1 MEKRKILLFVK
12 TRNSKRHH
20 EIEGYISA
28 DSPMLEAKGFFNYFD
43 EEENIHIIPA
53 ENIEYFALSYSLV
66 EYAEMEGFT
75 DSKASTNLINNTYT
89 LDTNQ
94 DKVMDIEDCFS
105 VAKGTKYIAFDTF
118 GTEVV
123 NRIFVPISSVKD
135 ITIHDNEEPTRYKA
149 SLLFDPTVLLA
160 AAGEGNDH
168 RVLDIFKNLKPTGIT
183 EAEVVQLYQAGFYDL
198 TILPEGIA
206 NGLDVYINHSEEIDD
221 NDEGNIIRFHKDAD
235 GFFTAPEGALE
246 PVDDEYKVPNGDNT
260 LKTHPGFKVLPTLA
274 EGTEMTDEELVK
286 AIEEQLEV
294 PSNNVYETIEGDIV
308 DLGTEADNMETCQPE
323 EPDFSEN
330 LAETHPDAYAEVQ
343 EEFKRDLNRL
353 KAFSKYRLQQELA
366 NDHLIKANNPN
377 YSSTLLDIE
386 EAYYDILKSTGT
398 DITKDSHSF
407 KENLVDYIRSM

>member
-12 TRNSKRHH
+12 TRNSKRNH

-43 EEENIHIIPA
+43 ENENIHIIPA
-53 ENIEYFALSYSLV
+53 ENIEYFAISYSLV
-66 EYAEMEGFT
+66 EYVEMEGFA
-75 DSKASTNLINNTYT
+75 DSKATNNLINNIYT

-118 GTEVV
+118 GTEAV
-123 NRIFVPISSVKD
+123 NRIFVPIASVKD

-160 AAGEGNDH
+160 AAGEGNEH

-221 NDEGNIIRFHKDAD
+221 NDEGNIIRFHKGDD

-246 PVDDEYKVPNGDNT
+246 PVEED
-260 LKTHPGFKVLPTLA
+260 
-274 EGTEMTDEELVK
+274 TE
-286 AIEEQLEV
+286 EV
-294 PSNNVYETIEGDIV
+294 QTPSDNVYETIEGDIV

-323 EPDFSEN
+323 EPNFSEN
-330 LAETHPDAYAEVQ
+330 LAESHPEAYAEVQ

-377 YSSTLLDIE
+377 YTSTLLDIE

>member
-12 TRNSKRHH
+12 TRNSKRNH

-135 ITIHDNEEPTRYKA
+135 ITIRDNEAPTRYKA

-160 AAGEGNDH
+160 AVGEGNDH

-221 NDEGNIIRFHKDAD
+221 NDEGNIIRFHKGED

-246 PVDDEYKVPNGDNT
+246 PVKED
-260 LKTHPGFKVLPTLA
+260 
-274 EGTEMTDEELVK
+274 TE
-286 AIEEQLEV
+286 EV
-294 PSNNVYETIEGDIV
+294 QTPSDNVYETIEGDIV

-330 LAETHPDAYAEVQ
+330 LAESHPDAYAEVQ

>member
-12 TRNSKRHH
+12 TRNSKRNH

-66 EYAEMEGFT
+66 EYAEMEGFA

-135 ITIHDNEEPTRYKA
+135 ITIRDNEAPTRYKA

-246 PVDDEYKVPNGDNT
+246 PV
-260 LKTHPGFKVLPTLA
+260 
-274 EGTEMTDEELVK
+274 EEDIK
-286 AIEEQLEV
+286 EV
-294 PSNNVYETIEGDIV
+294 QTPSDNVYETIEGDIV

-330 LAETHPDAYAEVQ
+330 LAESHPDAYAEVQ
-343 EEFKRDLNRL
+343 EEFKRDLNIL

-377 YSSTLLDIE
+377 YTSTLLDIE

>member
-12 TRNSKRHH
+12 TRNSKRNH

-43 EEENIHIIPA
+43 ENENIHIIPA
-53 ENIEYFALSYSLV
+53 ENIEYFAISYSLV
-66 EYAEMEGFT
+66 EYAEMEGFA

-118 GTEVV
+118 GTEAV
-123 NRIFVPISSVKD
+123 NRIFVPIASVKD

-221 NDEGNIIRFHKDAD
+221 NDEGNIIRFHKGED

-246 PVDDEYKVPNGDNT
+246 PVEEDT
-260 LKTHPGFKVLPTLA
+260 LDGN
-274 EGTEMTDEELVK
+274 EEV
-286 AIEEQLEV
+286 QT
-294 PSNNVYETIEGDIV
+294 PSDNVYETIEGDIV
-308 DLGTEADNMETCQPE
+308 DLGAEADNMETCQPE

>member
-12 TRNSKRHH
+12 TRNSKRNH

-43 EEENIHIIPA
+43 ENENIHIIPA
-53 ENIEYFALSYSLV
+53 ENIEYFAISYSLV

-75 DSKASTNLINNTYT
+75 DGKASANLINNTYT

-94 DKVMDIEDCFS
+94 DDKVMDIEDCFS
-105 VAKGTKYIAFDTF
+105 VAKGNKYIAFDTF
-118 GTEVV
+118 GIGAV
-123 NRIFVPISSVKD
+123 NRIFVPISAVKD

-183 EAEVVQLYQAGFYDL
+183 EAEVIQLYQAGFYDL

-246 PVDDEYKVPNGDNT
+246 P
-260 LKTHPGFKVLPTLA
+260 
-274 EGTEMTDEELVK
+274 
-286 AIEEQLEV
+286 IEEDTLDGNEEIQT
-294 PSNNVYETIEGDIV
+294 PSDNIYENIEGDIV

-366 NDHLIKANNPN
+366 NDHLIKANNSQ
-377 YSSTLLDIE
+377 YTSTLLDIE

>member
-12 TRNSKRHH
+12 TRNSKRNH

-28 DSPMLEAKGFFNYFD
+28 DNPMLEAKGFFNYFD
-43 EEENIHIIPA
+43 ENENIHIIPA

-246 PVDDEYKVPNGDNT
+246 PVKEDTEEVQTPSDN
-260 LKTHPGFKVLPTLA
+260 
-274 EGTEMTDEELVK
+274 
-286 AIEEQLEV
+286 I
-294 PSNNVYETIEGDIV
+294 YETIEGDIV
-308 DLGTEADNMETCQPE
+308 DLGAEADNMETCQPE

-330 LAETHPDAYAEVQ
+330 LAESHPDAYAEVQ

-377 YSSTLLDIE
+377 YTSTLLDIE

>member
-12 TRNSKRHH
+12 TRNSKRNH

-66 EYAEMEGFT
+66 EYAEMEGFA

-135 ITIHDNEEPTRYKA
+135 ITIRDNEAPTRYKA

-221 NDEGNIIRFHKDAD
+221 NDEGNIIRFHKGED

-246 PVDDEYKVPNGDNT
+246 PVKED
-260 LKTHPGFKVLPTLA
+260 
-274 EGTEMTDEELVK
+274 TE
-286 AIEEQLEV
+286 EV
-294 PSNNVYETIEGDIV
+294 QTPSDNVYETIEGDIV
-308 DLGTEADNMETCQPE
+308 DLGAESDNMETCQPE

-366 NDHLIKANNPN
+366 NDHLIKANNSQ

-398 DITKDSHSF
+398 DIAKDSHSF

>member
-12 TRNSKRHH
+12 TRNSKRNH

-135 ITIHDNEEPTRYKA
+135 ITIRDNEAPTRYKA

-221 NDEGNIIRFHKDAD
+221 NDEGNIIRFHKGED

-246 PVDDEYKVPNGDNT
+246 PVKED
-260 LKTHPGFKVLPTLA
+260 
-274 EGTEMTDEELVK
+274 
-286 AIEEQLEV
+286 IEEVQT
-294 PSNNVYETIEGDIV
+294 PSDNVYETIEGDIV

-377 YSSTLLDIE
+377 YTSTLLDIE

>member
-12 TRNSKRHH
+12 TRNSKRNH

-75 DSKASTNLINNTYT
+75 NSKASTNLINNTYT

-118 GTEVV
+118 GTEAV

-160 AAGEGNDH
+160 AAGKDNDH
-168 RVLDIFKNLKPTGIT
+168 RVLDIFKNLKPVGIT
-183 EAEVVQLYQAGFYDL
+183 EAEVVQLYQASFYDL

-221 NDEGNIIRFHKDAD
+221 NDEGNIIRFHKGED

-246 PVDDEYKVPNGDNT
+246 PVKED
-260 LKTHPGFKVLPTLA
+260 
-274 EGTEMTDEELVK
+274 TE
-286 AIEEQLEV
+286 EV
-294 PSNNVYETIEGDIV
+294 QTPSDNVYETIEGEVI
-308 DLGTEADNMETCQPE
+308 DLGAEADNMETCQPE

-366 NDHLIKANNPN
+366 NDHLIKANNSN

>member
-12 TRNSKRHH
+12 TRNSKRNH

-66 EYAEMEGFT
+66 EYAEMEGFA

-135 ITIHDNEEPTRYKA
+135 ITIRDNEAPTRYKA

-183 EAEVVQLYQAGFYDL
+183 EAEVVQLYQSGFYDL

-221 NDEGNIIRFHKDAD
+221 NDEGNIIRFHKGED

-246 PVDDEYKVPNGDNT
+246 PVEEDT
-260 LKTHPGFKVLPTLA
+260 LDGN
-274 EGTEMTDEELVK
+274 EE
-286 AIEEQLEV
+286 IQT
-294 PSNNVYETIEGDIV
+294 PSDNVYETIEGDIV
-308 DLGTEADNMETCQPE
+308 DLGTEANNMETCQPE

-330 LAETHPDAYAEVQ
+330 LAESHPEAYAEVQ

-366 NDHLIKANNPN
+366 NDHLIKANNSN

>member
-12 TRNSKRHH
+12 TRNSKRNH

-53 ENIEYFALSYSLV
+53 ENIEYFAISYSLV
-66 EYAEMEGFT
+66 EYAEMEGFA

-118 GTEVV
+118 GTEAV
-123 NRIFVPISSVKD
+123 NRIFVPIASVKD

-221 NDEGNIIRFHKDAD
+221 NDEGNIIRFHKGED

-246 PVDDEYKVPNGDNT
+246 PVEED
-260 LKTHPGFKVLPTLA
+260 
-274 EGTEMTDEELVK
+274 TE
-286 AIEEQLEV
+286 EV
-294 PSNNVYETIEGDIV
+294 QTPSDNVYETIEGDIV
-308 DLGTEADNMETCQPE
+308 DLGTETDNMETCQPE

-377 YSSTLLDIE
+377 YTSTLLDIE

>member
-12 TRNSKRHH
+12 TRNSKRNH

-53 ENIEYFALSYSLV
+53 ENIEYFAISYSLV

-75 DSKASTNLINNTYT
+75 NSKASNNLINNTYT

-118 GTEVV
+118 GTEAV

-206 NGLDVYINHSEEIDD
+206 NGLDVYLNHSEEIDD

-235 GFFTAPEGALE
+235 GIFTAPEGALE
-246 PVDDEYKVPNGDNT
+246 PVKED
-260 LKTHPGFKVLPTLA
+260 
-274 EGTEMTDEELVK
+274 TE
-286 AIEEQLEV
+286 EV
-294 PSNNVYETIEGDIV
+294 QTPSDNVYENIEGEVI

-330 LAETHPDAYAEVQ
+330 LAESHPEAYAEVQ

-366 NDHLIKANNPN
+366 NDHLIKANNSQ

-386 EAYYDILKSTGT
+386 DAYYDILKSTGT
-398 DITKDSHSF
+398 DIAKDSHSF

>member
-12 TRNSKRHH
+12 TRNSKRNH

-135 ITIHDNEEPTRYKA
+135 ITIRDNEAPTRYKA

-183 EAEVVQLYQAGFYDL
+183 EAEVVQLYQSGFYDL

-246 PVDDEYKVPNGDNT
+246 PVEEDTEEVQTPSDN
-260 LKTHPGFKVLPTLA
+260 
-274 EGTEMTDEELVK
+274 
-286 AIEEQLEV
+286 I
-294 PSNNVYETIEGDIV
+294 YETIEGDIV

-377 YSSTLLDIE
+377 YTSTLLDIE

>member
-12 TRNSKRHH
+12 TRNSKRNH

-66 EYAEMEGFT
+66 EYAEMEGFA

-135 ITIHDNEEPTRYKA
+135 ITIRDNEAPTRYKA

-221 NDEGNIIRFHKDAD
+221 NDEGNIIRFHKGDD

-246 PVDDEYKVPNGDNT
+246 PVEEDTLDDN
-260 LKTHPGFKVLPTLA
+260 
-274 EGTEMTDEELVK
+274 EE
-286 AIEEQLEV
+286 IQT
-294 PSNNVYETIEGDIV
+294 PSDNVYETIEGDIV
-308 DLGTEADNMETCQPE
+308 DLGAEADNMETCQPE

-366 NDHLIKANNPN
+366 NDHLIKANNSQ

-386 EAYYDILKSTGT
+386 DAYYDILKSTGT
-398 DITKDSHSF
+398 DIAKDSHSF

>member
-12 TRNSKRHH
+12 TRNSKRNH

-66 EYAEMEGFT
+66 EYAEMEGFA

-135 ITIHDNEEPTRYKA
+135 ITIRDNEAPTRYKA

-160 AAGEGNDH
+160 AAGDDNDY

-221 NDEGNIIRFHKDAD
+221 NDEGNIIRFHKGED

-246 PVDDEYKVPNGDNT
+246 PVKEDTEEVQT
-260 LKTHPGFKVLPTLA
+260 LS
-274 EGTEMTDEELVK
+274 D
-286 AIEEQLEV
+286 
-294 PSNNVYETIEGDIV
+294 NVYETIEGEVI
-308 DLGTEADNMETCQPE
+308 DLGAEADNMETCQPE

-330 LAETHPDAYAEVQ
+330 LAETHPEAYAEVQ

-377 YSSTLLDIE
+377 YTSTLLDIE

>member
-12 TRNSKRHH
+12 TRNSKRNH

-135 ITIHDNEEPTRYKA
+135 ITIRDNEAPTRYKA

-198 TILPEGIA
+198 TILPEGIT
-206 NGLDVYINHSEEIDD
+206 NGLDIYINHSEEIDD
-221 NDEGNIIRFHKDAD
+221 NDEGNIIRFHKGED

-246 PVDDEYKVPNGDNT
+246 PVKED
-260 LKTHPGFKVLPTLA
+260 
-274 EGTEMTDEELVK
+274 TE
-286 AIEEQLEV
+286 EV
-294 PSNNVYETIEGDIV
+294 QTPSDNVYETIEGDIV
-308 DLGTEADNMETCQPE
+308 DLGAEADNMETCQPE

-377 YSSTLLDIE
+377 YTSTLLDIE

>member
-12 TRNSKRHH
+12 TRNSKRNH

-43 EEENIHIIPA
+43 EKENIHIIPA
-53 ENIEYFALSYSLV
+53 ENIEYFAISYSLV
-66 EYAEMEGFT
+66 EYAEMEGFA
-75 DSKASTNLINNTYT
+75 DSKVSNNLINNTYT

-118 GTEVV
+118 GTEAV
-123 NRIFVPISSVKD
+123 NRIFVPIASVKD

-221 NDEGNIIRFHKDAD
+221 NDEGNIIRFHKGDD

-246 PVDDEYKVPNGDNT
+246 PVEEDT
-260 LKTHPGFKVLPTLA
+260 LPIHD
-274 EGTEMTDEELVK
+274 GTE
-286 AIEEQLEV
+286 EV
-294 PSNNVYETIEGDIV
+294 QTPSDNVYETIEGDIV

-330 LAETHPDAYAEVQ
+330 LADSHPEAYAEVQ

-366 NDHLIKANNPN
+366 NDHLIKANNSN

-398 DITKDSHSF
+398 DISKDSHSF

>member
-12 TRNSKRHH
+12 TRNSKRNH

-135 ITIHDNEEPTRYKA
+135 ITIRDNEAPTRYKA

-221 NDEGNIIRFHKDAD
+221 NDEGNIIRFHKGED

-246 PVDDEYKVPNGDNT
+246 PVKEDTG
-260 LKTHPGFKVLPTLA
+260 
-274 EGTEMTDEELVK
+274 
-286 AIEEQLEV
+286 EV
-294 PSNNVYETIEGDIV
+294 QTPSDNVYETIEGDVI
-308 DLGTEADNMETCQPE
+308 DLGAEADNMETCQPE

-330 LAETHPDAYAEVQ
+330 LAESHPEAYAEVQ

-366 NDHLIKANNPN
+366 NDHLIKANNSN
-377 YSSTLLDIE
+377 YTSTLLDIE

>member
-12 TRNSKRHH
+12 TRNSKRNH

-43 EEENIHIIPA
+43 EKENIHIIPA
-53 ENIEYFALSYSLV
+53 ENIEYFAISYSLV

-118 GTEVV
+118 GTEAV
-123 NRIFVPISSVKD
+123 NRIFVPIASVKD

-221 NDEGNIIRFHKDAD
+221 NDEGNIIRFHKGED

-246 PVDDEYKVPNGDNT
+246 PVEED
-260 LKTHPGFKVLPTLA
+260 
-274 EGTEMTDEELVK
+274 TE
-286 AIEEQLEV
+286 EV
-294 PSNNVYETIEGDIV
+294 QTPSDNVYETIEGDIV
-308 DLGTEADNMETCQPE
+308 DLGAEADNMETCQPE

-330 LAETHPDAYAEVQ
+330 LADSHPEAYAEVQ

-366 NDHLIKANNPN
+366 NDHLIKANNSQ

-386 EAYYDILKSTGT
+386 DAYYDILKSTGT
-398 DITKDSHSF
+398 DIAKDSHSF

>member
-12 TRNSKRHH
+12 TRNSKRNH

-66 EYAEMEGFT
+66 EYAEMEGFA

-118 GTEVV
+118 GTEAV

-160 AAGEGNDH
+160 AVGEGNDH

-221 NDEGNIIRFHKDAD
+221 NDEGNIIRFHKGED

-246 PVDDEYKVPNGDNT
+246 PVKED
-260 LKTHPGFKVLPTLA
+260 
-274 EGTEMTDEELVK
+274 TE
-286 AIEEQLEV
+286 EV
-294 PSNNVYETIEGDIV
+294 QTPSDNVYETIEGDIV

-377 YSSTLLDIE
+377 YTSTLLDIE

>member
-12 TRNSKRHH
+12 TRNSKRNH

-66 EYAEMEGFT
+66 EYAEMEGFA

-118 GTEVV
+118 GTEAV
-123 NRIFVPISSVKD
+123 NRIFVPIASVKD

-168 RVLDIFKNLKPTGIT
+168 RILDIFKNLKPTGIT

-221 NDEGNIIRFHKDAD
+221 NDEGNIIRFHKGDD

-246 PVDDEYKVPNGDNT
+246 PVEEDT
-260 LKTHPGFKVLPTLA
+260 LD
-274 EGTEMTDEELVK
+274 GTE
-286 AIEEQLEV
+286 EV
-294 PSNNVYETIEGDIV
+294 QTPSDNVYETIEGDIV
-308 DLGTEADNMETCQPE
+308 DLGQDSDNMETCQPE

-330 LAETHPDAYAEVQ
+330 LAESHPEAYAEVQ

>member
-12 TRNSKRHH
+12 TRNSKRNH

-53 ENIEYFALSYSLV
+53 ENIEYFAISYSLV

-75 DSKASTNLINNTYT
+75 NSKASTNLINNTYT

-118 GTEVV
+118 GTEAV

-206 NGLDVYINHSEEIDD
+206 NGLDVYINHSEEIDTS
-221 NDEGNIIRFHKDAD
+221 NSKVSQFNLEARAF
-235 GFFTAPEGALE
+235 E
-246 PVDDEYKVPNGDNT
+246 PVDDE
-260 LKTHPGFKVLPTLA
+260 LPINND
-274 EGTEMTDEELVK
+274 TEEIQT
-286 AIEEQLEV
+286 
-294 PSNNVYETIEGDIV
+294 PSDNVYENIEGEVI
-308 DLGTEADNMETCQPE
+308 DLGAEADNMETCQPE

-398 DITKDSHSF
+398 DIKKDSVAF
-407 KENLVDYIRSM
+407 KNNLCDYIRSM

>member
-12 TRNSKRHH
+12 TRNSKRNH

-75 DSKASTNLINNTYT
+75 NSKASTSLINNTYT

-118 GTEVV
+118 GTEAV

-206 NGLDVYINHSEEIDD
+206 NGLDVYINHSEEIDE
-221 NDEGNIIRFHKDAD
+221 NDEGNIIRFHKGED

-246 PVDDEYKVPNGDNT
+246 PVKED
-260 LKTHPGFKVLPTLA
+260 
-274 EGTEMTDEELVK
+274 TE
-286 AIEEQLEV
+286 EV
-294 PSNNVYETIEGDIV
+294 QTPSDNVYENIEGEVI

-330 LAETHPDAYAEVQ
+330 LAETHPEAYAEVQ

-366 NDHLIKANNPN
+366 NDHLIKANNSQ

-386 EAYYDILKSTGT
+386 DAYYDILKSTGT

>member
-12 TRNSKRHH
+12 TRNSKRNH

-66 EYAEMEGFT
+66 EYAEMEGFA

-135 ITIHDNEEPTRYKA
+135 ITIRDNEAPTRYKA

-246 PVDDEYKVPNGDNT
+246 PVKED
-260 LKTHPGFKVLPTLA
+260 
-274 EGTEMTDEELVK
+274 TE
-286 AIEEQLEV
+286 EV
-294 PSNNVYETIEGDIV
+294 QTPSDNVYETIEGDIV
-308 DLGTEADNMETCQPE
+308 DLGAEADNMETCQPE

-330 LAETHPDAYAEVQ
+330 LAESHPDAYAEVQ

-377 YSSTLLDIE
+377 YTSTLLDIE

>member
-12 TRNSKRHH
+12 TRNSKRNH

-43 EEENIHIIPA
+43 ENENIHIIPA

-75 DSKASTNLINNTYT
+75 DSKASNNLINNTYT

-118 GTEVV
+118 GTEAV

-160 AAGEGNDH
+160 AAGEGNDY

-221 NDEGNIIRFHKDAD
+221 NDEGNIIRFHKGDD

-246 PVDDEYKVPNGDNT
+246 PVKEDTEEVQIPSDNVYENIEGDII
-260 LKTHPGFKVLPTLA
+260 
-274 EGTEMTDEELVK
+274 EMSDEELYN

-294 PSNNVYETIEGDIV
+294 PERPSKEDH
-308 DLGTEADNMETCQPE
+308 
-323 EPDFSEN
+323 DFSEN
-330 LAETHPDAYAEVQ
+330 LAESHPDAYAEVQ

-366 NDHLIKANNPN
+366 NDHLIKANNSQ

-398 DITKDSHSF
+398 DIAKDSVSF
-407 KENLVDYIRSM
+407 KNNLCEYIRSM

>member
-12 TRNSKRHH
+12 TRNSKRNH

-118 GTEVV
+118 GTEAV

-135 ITIHDNEEPTRYKA
+135 ITIRDNESPTRYKA

-206 NGLDVYINHSEEIDD
+206 NGLDVYINHSEEIDE
-221 NDEGNIIRFHKDAD
+221 NDEGNIIRFHKDSD
-235 GFFTAPEGALE
+235 GFLTAPEGALE
-246 PVDDEYKVPNGDNT
+246 PVKED
-260 LKTHPGFKVLPTLA
+260 
-274 EGTEMTDEELVK
+274 TEEIQT
-286 AIEEQLEV
+286 
-294 PSNNVYETIEGDIV
+294 PSDNVYETIEGDIV

-323 EPDFSEN
+323 ESNFSEN
-330 LAETHPDAYAEVQ
+330 LAESHPEAYAEVQ

-377 YSSTLLDIE
+377 YTSTLLDIE

>member
-12 TRNSKRHH
+12 TRNSKRNH

-43 EEENIHIIPA
+43 ENENIHIIPA

-183 EAEVVQLYQAGFYDL
+183 EAEVVQLYHAGFYDL
-198 TILPEGIA
+198 SILPEGIA

-221 NDEGNIIRFHKDAD
+221 NDEGNIIRFHKGED

-246 PVDDEYKVPNGDNT
+246 PVEEDT
-260 LKTHPGFKVLPTLA
+260 LPIHD
-274 EGTEMTDEELVK
+274 GTE
-286 AIEEQLEV
+286 EV
-294 PSNNVYETIEGDIV
+294 PSPSDNVYETIEGDIV
-308 DLGTEADNMETCQPE
+308 DLGAEANNMETCQPE

-330 LAETHPDAYAEVQ
+330 LAETHPEAYAEVQ

>member
-12 TRNSKRHH
+12 TRNAKRNH

-28 DSPMLEAKGFFNYFD
+28 DNPMLEAKGFFNYFD

-53 ENIEYFALSYSLV
+53 ENIEYFAISYSLV

-75 DSKASTNLINNTYT
+75 DGKASANLINNTYT

-94 DKVMDIEDCFS
+94 DEKVMDIEDCFS
-105 VAKGTKYIAFDTF
+105 VAKGNKYIAFDTF
-118 GTEVV
+118 GIGSV
-123 NRIFVPISSVKD
+123 NRIFVPISAVKD
-135 ITIHDNEEPTRYKA
+135 ITIRDNEEPTRYKA
-149 SLLFDPTVLLA
+149 SLLFDPTVLKA
-160 AAGEGNDH
+160 AAGDDNDH

-183 EAEVVQLYQAGFYDL
+183 EEEVVQLYKAGFYNLD
-198 TILPEGIA
+198 ILPEGIA
-206 NGLDVYINHSEEIDD
+206 KGLDVYINHSEEIDTTD
-221 NDEGNIIRFHKDAD
+221 NKVLQFN
-235 GFFTAPEGALE
+235 PEGALE
-246 PVDDEYKVPNGDNT
+246 PVDDVNMEDPEEDQKVSD
-260 LKTHPGFKVLPTLA
+260 
-274 EGTEMTDEELVK
+274 
-286 AIEEQLEV
+286 
-294 PSNNVYETIEGDIV
+294 NVYENIEGDVI

-330 LAETHPDAYAEVQ
+330 LAESHPDTYAEVQ

-366 NDHLIKANNPN
+366 NDHLIKANNPQ

-398 DITKDSHSF
+398 DIAKDSVSF
-407 KENLVDYIRSM
+407 KNNLCDYIRSM

>member
-12 TRNSKRHH
+12 TRNSKRNH

-135 ITIHDNEEPTRYKA
+135 ITIRDNEAPTRYKA

-168 RVLDIFKNLKPTGIT
+168 RILDIFKNLKPTGIT

-221 NDEGNIIRFHKDAD
+221 NDEGNIIRFHKGAD
-235 GFFTAPEGALE
+235 DSMFTGAVVNSGID
-246 PVDDEYKVPNGDNT
+246 PDGDVKDDRVAIPND
-260 LKTHPGFKVLPTLA
+260 
-274 EGTEMTDEELVK
+274 
-286 AIEEQLEV
+286 
-294 PSNNVYETIEGDIV
+294 NVYENIEGDVIEV
-308 DLGTEADNMETCQPE
+308 DEDSDNMETCQPE

-330 LAETHPDAYAEVQ
+330 LAESHPEAYAEVQ

>member
-12 TRNSKRHH
+12 TRNSKRNH

-75 DSKASTNLINNTYT
+75 NSKASTNLINNTYT

-118 GTEVV
+118 GTEAV

-149 SLLFDPTVLLA
+149 SLLFDPAVLLA

-206 NGLDVYINHSEEIDD
+206 NGLDVYINHSEEIDTS
-221 NDEGNIIRFHKDAD
+221 NNKVSQFNLEARAF
-235 GFFTAPEGALE
+235 E
-246 PVDDEYKVPNGDNT
+246 PVDDEYKVPNGDDT
-260 LKTHPGFKVLPTLA
+260 LKTHPGFKVTPTIA
-274 EGTEMTDEELVK
+274 EGTEITEE
-286 AIEEQLEV
+286 IQT
-294 PSNNVYETIEGDIV
+294 PSDNVYENIEGEVI
-308 DLGTEADNMETCQPE
+308 DLGAEADNMETCQPE

-330 LAETHPDAYAEVQ
+330 LAESHPEAYAEVQ

-366 NDHLIKANNPN
+366 NDHLIKANNSQ

-386 EAYYDILKSTGT
+386 DAYYDILKSTGT
-398 DITKDSHSF
+398 DIAKDSHSF

>member
-12 TRNSKRHH
+12 TRNSKRNH

-43 EEENIHIIPA
+43 ENENIHIIPA
-53 ENIEYFALSYSLV
+53 ENIEYFALSYSLA

-135 ITIHDNEEPTRYKA
+135 ITIRDNEAPTRYKA

-221 NDEGNIIRFHKDAD
+221 NDEGNIIRFHKGED

-246 PVDDEYKVPNGDNT
+246 PVKED
-260 LKTHPGFKVLPTLA
+260 
-274 EGTEMTDEELVK
+274 TE
-286 AIEEQLEV
+286 EV
-294 PSNNVYETIEGDIV
+294 QAPSDNVYENIEGEVI
-308 DLGTEADNMETCQPE
+308 DLGAEADNMETCQPE

-366 NDHLIKANNPN
+366 NDHLIKANNSQ
-377 YSSTLLDIE
+377 YTSTLLDIE

>member
-12 TRNSKRHH
+12 TRNSKRNH

-135 ITIHDNEEPTRYKA
+135 ITIRDNEAPTRYKA

-221 NDEGNIIRFHKDAD
+221 NDEGNIIRFHKGDD

-246 PVDDEYKVPNGDNT
+246 PVEENT
-260 LKTHPGFKVLPTLA
+260 LDGN
-274 EGTEMTDEELVK
+274 EE
-286 AIEEQLEV
+286 IQT
-294 PSNNVYETIEGDIV
+294 PSDNVYETIEGDIV
-308 DLGTEADNMETCQPE
+308 DLGAEADNMETCQPE

-330 LAETHPDAYAEVQ
+330 LAETHPEAYAEVQ

-377 YSSTLLDIE
+377 YTSTLLDIE

>member
-12 TRNSKRHH
+12 TRNTKRNH

-28 DSPMLEAKGFFNYFD
+28 DNPMLEAKGFFNYFD

-53 ENIEYFALSYSLV
+53 ENIEYFAISYSLV
-66 EYAEMEGFT
+66 EYAEMEGFI
-75 DSKASTNLINNTYT
+75 DGKASANLINNTYT

-94 DKVMDIEDCFS
+94 DEKVMDIEDCFS
-105 VAKGTKYIAFDTF
+105 VAKGNKYIAFDTF
-118 GTEVV
+118 GIGSV
-123 NRIFVPISSVKD
+123 NRIFVPISAVKD
-135 ITIHDNEEPTRYKA
+135 ITIRDNEEPTRYKA

-160 AAGEGNDH
+160 AAGDDNDH

-183 EAEVVQLYQAGFYDL
+183 EEEVVQLYQAGFYDL
-198 TILPEGIA
+198 DILPEGIA
-206 NGLDVYINHSEEIDD
+206 KGLDLYINHSEEIDTTD
-221 NDEGNIIRFHKDAD
+221 NEVSQFNLEARAF
-235 GFFTAPEGALE
+235 E
-246 PVDDEYKVPNGDNT
+246 PVDDTDNET
-260 LKTHPGFKVLPTLA
+260 KT
-274 EGTEMTDEELVK
+274 
-286 AIEEQLEV
+286 
-294 PSNNVYETIEGDIV
+294 PSDNIYENIEGDVI

-330 LAETHPDAYAEVQ
+330 LAESHPDTYAEVQ

-366 NDHLIKANNPN
+366 NDHLIKANNPQ

-398 DITKDSHSF
+398 DIAKDSVSF
-407 KENLVDYIRSM
+407 KNNLCDYIRSM

>member
-12 TRNSKRHH
+12 TRNSKRNH

-43 EEENIHIIPA
+43 ENENIHIIPA

-66 EYAEMEGFT
+66 EYAEMEGFV

-135 ITIHDNEEPTRYKA
+135 ITIRDNEEPTRYKA

-168 RVLDIFKNLKPTGIT
+168 RVLDIFKNLKPIGIT

-246 PVDDEYKVPNGDNT
+246 PVEENTEEVQTPSDN
-260 LKTHPGFKVLPTLA
+260 
-274 EGTEMTDEELVK
+274 
-286 AIEEQLEV
+286 I
-294 PSNNVYETIEGDIV
+294 YENIEGDIV

-330 LAETHPDAYAEVQ
+330 LAESHPDAYAEVQ

>member
-12 TRNSKRHH
+12 TRNSKRNH

-135 ITIHDNEEPTRYKA
+135 ITIRDNEAPTRYKA

-221 NDEGNIIRFHKDAD
+221 NDEGNIIRFHKGED

-246 PVDDEYKVPNGDNT
+246 PVKENT
-260 LKTHPGFKVLPTLA
+260 
-274 EGTEMTDEELVK
+274 EEV
-286 AIEEQLEV
+286 QT
-294 PSNNVYETIEGDIV
+294 PSDNVYENIEGDVI
-308 DLGTEADNMETCQPE
+308 DLGTEAGNMETCQPE

>member
-12 TRNSKRHH
+12 TRNSKRNH

-135 ITIHDNEEPTRYKA
+135 ITIRDNEEPTRYKA

-221 NDEGNIIRFHKDAD
+221 NDEGNIIRFHKGED

-246 PVDDEYKVPNGDNT
+246 PVKED
-260 LKTHPGFKVLPTLA
+260 
-274 EGTEMTDEELVK
+274 TE
-286 AIEEQLEV
+286 EV
-294 PSNNVYETIEGDIV
+294 QTPSDNVYETIEGDIV
-308 DLGTEADNMETCQPE
+308 DLGAEADNMETCQPE

-366 NDHLIKANNPN
+366 NDHLIKANNSQ
-377 YSSTLLDIE
+377 YTSTLLDIE

>member
-12 TRNSKRHH
+12 TRNSKRNH

-43 EEENIHIIPA
+43 DNENIHIIPA
-53 ENIEYFALSYSLV
+53 ENIEYFAISYSLV
-66 EYAEMEGFT
+66 EYAEMEGFA
-75 DSKASTNLINNTYT
+75 DSKASNNLINNTYT

-118 GTEVV
+118 GTEAV
-123 NRIFVPISSVKD
+123 NRIFVPIASVKD

-235 GFFTAPEGALE
+235 DFFTAPEGALE
-246 PVDDEYKVPNGDNT
+246 PVKEDT
-260 LKTHPGFKVLPTLA
+260 LDGN
-274 EGTEMTDEELVK
+274 EE
-286 AIEEQLEV
+286 IQT
-294 PSNNVYETIEGDIV
+294 PSDNVYENIEGDIV

-330 LAETHPDAYAEVQ
+330 LAESHPEAYAEVQ

-366 NDHLIKANNPN
+366 NDHLIKANNSN

>member
-12 TRNSKRHH
+12 TRNSKRNH

-43 EEENIHIIPA
+43 ENENIHIIPA
-53 ENIEYFALSYSLV
+53 ENIEYFAISYSLV
-66 EYAEMEGFT
+66 EYAEMEGFA

-118 GTEVV
+118 GTEAV
-123 NRIFVPISSVKD
+123 NRIFVPIASVKD

-206 NGLDVYINHSEEIDD
+206 QGLDVYINHSEEIDE
-221 NDEGNIIRFHKDAD
+221 NDEGNIIRFHKGED

-246 PVDDEYKVPNGDNT
+246 PVKED
-260 LKTHPGFKVLPTLA
+260 
-274 EGTEMTDEELVK
+274 TE
-286 AIEEQLEV
+286 EV
-294 PSNNVYETIEGDIV
+294 QTPSDNVYETIEGDIV

-330 LAETHPDAYAEVQ
+330 LAETHPEAYAEVQ

-386 EAYYDILKSTGT
+386 DAYYDILKSTGT
-398 DITKDSHSF
+398 DIKKDSVAF
-407 KENLVDYIRSM
+407 KNNLCDYIRSM

>member
-12 TRNSKRHH
+12 TRNSKRNH

-135 ITIHDNEEPTRYKA
+135 ITIRDNEAPTRYKA

-221 NDEGNIIRFHKDAD
+221 NDEGNIIRFHKGED

-246 PVDDEYKVPNGDNT
+246 PVKED
-260 LKTHPGFKVLPTLA
+260 
-274 EGTEMTDEELVK
+274 TE
-286 AIEEQLEV
+286 EV
-294 PSNNVYETIEGDIV
+294 QTPSDNVYETIEGDIV
-308 DLGTEADNMETCQPE
+308 DLGVEADNMETCQPE

-330 LAETHPDAYAEVQ
+330 LAESHPDAYAEVQ

-377 YSSTLLDIE
+377 YTSTLLDIE